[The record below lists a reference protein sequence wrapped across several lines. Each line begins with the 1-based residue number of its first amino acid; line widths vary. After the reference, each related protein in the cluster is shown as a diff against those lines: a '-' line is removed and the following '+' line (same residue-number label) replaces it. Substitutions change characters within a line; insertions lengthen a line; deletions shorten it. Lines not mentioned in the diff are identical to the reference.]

1 MELKEIKNW
10 LKKYNIRP
18 SRRLGQNFLIDEK
31 VLRKIIE
38 AAELSKDD
46 IVLEVG
52 PGIGN
57 LTAELAKRVKKV
69 IAIEKDQK
77 MVEILNEL
85 LEGWK
90 VRNVKIVKA
99 DILKFSPKIYNLKS
113 KIYKVVANI
122 PYYLTSPLIRKFL
135 ENTGVQPLQMV
146 LMVQKEVAQRIVAR
160 PPESKRINPPL
171 RPSLPL
177 GHMSIL
183 AVSVQF
189 YAKAEIIS
197 YISKKSFWPQPKV
210 DSAIIK
216 IKPLINTDK
225 RLISADLFFKIVK
238 AGFSQPRKQLI
249 NNLSKNLK
257 VDELKLISTRRSL
270 ALARVIDKIKV
281 RNWLL
286 KNKIQPVQR
295 AETLNLEDW
304 INLVKSMPRS

>member
-1 MELKEIKNW
+1 MGKILSKFPQSQQDKSYRDYVRGL
-10 LKKYNIRP
+10 LKKYKISP
-18 SRRLGQNFLIDEK
+18 VKWLGQNFLIDEK

-38 AAELSKDD
+38 AAELSEND

-69 IAIEKDQK
+69 IAIEKDKK
-77 MVEILNEL
+77 MVEILRETLKNFTNIEII
-85 LEGWK
+85 EG
-90 VRNVKIVKA
+90 
-99 DILKFSPKIYNLKS
+99 DILKINLKPYTS
-113 KIYKVVANI
+113 KPYKVVANI
-122 PYYLTSPLIRKFL
+122 PYYLTSPLIRKFVETVEVKPQL
-135 ENTGVQPLQMV
+135 LV

-160 PPESKRINPPL
+160 PPA
-171 RPSLPL
+171 
-177 GHMSIL
+177 MSIL

-189 YAKAEIIS
+189 YAKPEIIS
-197 YISKKSFWPQPKV
+197 LVSKKSFWPSPKV

-216 IKPLINTDK
+216 I
-225 RLISADLFFKIVK
+225 SAFNQPRKSAFNQRFFKIVR

-281 RNWLL
+281 RDWLL
-286 KNKIQPVQR
+286 KNKIQPTQR

-304 INLVKSMPRS
+304 INLTKSFIILER

>member
-1 MELKEIKNW
+1 
-10 LKKYNIRP
+10 
-18 SRRLGQNFLIDEK
+18 
-31 VLRKIIE
+31 
-38 AAELSKDD
+38 
-46 IVLEVG
+46 
-52 PGIGN
+52 
-57 LTAELAKRVKKV
+57 
-69 IAIEKDQK
+69 
-77 MVEILNEL
+77 
-85 LEGWK
+85 
-90 VRNVKIVKA
+90 
-99 DILKFSPKIYNLKS
+99 
-113 KIYKVVANI
+113 
-122 PYYLTSPLIRKFL
+122 
-135 ENTGVQPLQMV
+135 
-146 LMVQKEVAQRIVAR
+146 MVQKEVAQRIVAR

-197 YISKKSFWPQPKV
+197 YISKRAFWPSPKV

-225 RLISADLFFKIVK
+225 RLINADLFFKIVK

-281 RNWLL
+281 RDWLL
-286 KNKIQPVQR
+286 KNKIQPAQR
-295 AETLNLEDW
+295 AETLDIEDW
-304 INLVKSMPRS
+304 QNLTKSFIITI

>member
-1 MELKEIKNW
+1 MGKILSKFPQSQQDKSYRDYVRGL
-10 LKKYNIRP
+10 LKKYKISP
-18 SRRLGQNFLIDEK
+18 VKWLGQNFLIDEK

-38 AAELSKDD
+38 AAELSEND

-69 IAIEKDQK
+69 IAIEKDKK
-77 MVEILNEL
+77 MVEILRETLKNFTNIEII
-85 LEGWK
+85 EG
-90 VRNVKIVKA
+90 
-99 DILKFSPKIYNLKS
+99 DILKINLKPYTS
-113 KIYKVVANI
+113 KPYKVVANI
-122 PYYLTSPLIRKFL
+122 PYYLTSPLIRKFVETVEVKPQL
-135 ENTGVQPLQMV
+135 LV

-160 PPESKRINPPL
+160 PPA
-171 RPSLPL
+171 
-177 GHMSIL
+177 MSIL

-189 YAKAEIIS
+189 YAKPEIIS
-197 YISKKSFWPQPKV
+197 LVSKKSFWPSPKV
-210 DSAIIK
+210 DSAITK
-216 IKPLINTDK
+216 
-225 RLISADLFFKIVK
+225 ISAFNQPRKSAFNQRFFKIVR

-281 RNWLL
+281 RDWLL
-286 KNKIQPVQR
+286 KNKIQPTQR

-304 INLVKSMPRS
+304 INLTKSFIILER

>member
-1 MELKEIKNW
+1 MGKILSKFPQSQQDKSYRDYVRGL
-10 LKKYNIRP
+10 LKKYKISP
-18 SRRLGQNFLIDEK
+18 VKWLGQNFLIDEK

-38 AAELSKDD
+38 AAELSEND

-69 IAIEKDQK
+69 IAIEKDKK
-77 MVEILNEL
+77 MVEILRETLKNFTNIEII
-85 LEGWK
+85 EG
-90 VRNVKIVKA
+90 
-99 DILKFSPKIYNLKS
+99 DILKINLKPYTS
-113 KIYKVVANI
+113 KPYKVVANI

-135 ENTGVQPLQMV
+135 ETENQPKEMV
-146 LMVQKEVAQRIVAR
+146 LMVQKEVAQRICAR
-160 PPESKRINPPL
+160 PPKM
-171 RPSLPL
+171 SL
-177 GHMSIL
+177 L

-189 YAKAEIIS
+189 YTKPEIIS
-197 YISKKSFWPQPKV
+197 YISKKSFWPSPKV
-210 DSAIIK
+210 DSAITK
-216 IKPLINTDK
+216 
-225 RLISADLFFKIVK
+225 ISAFNQPRKSAFNQRFFKIVR

-281 RNWLL
+281 RDWLL
-286 KNKIQPVQR
+286 KNKIQPTQR

-304 INLVKSMPRS
+304 INLTKSFIILER